1 MHKGIGLCGSH
12 RTGKTTLAREIS
24 VHTGKEFIQTSTS
37 EVFAEND
44 LNPSESMDFGTR
56 IWIQDKV
63 VSAAEAIW
71 SKAVGPFVTDRTPL
85 DMIAY
90 TMADIQGETEVDF
103 TAFERYLDLCFAVTD
118 RFFCELVIVQPG
130 IPLVHEPG
138 KAAMNSAYI
147 EHLNTLILGLCADE
161 RLNCPVRLLRRDVLD
176 LDQRVRQVVAG
187 GLSLF

>member
-12 RTGKTTLAREIS
+12 RTGKTTLAREIAAQ
-24 VHTGKEFIQTSTS
+24 TGKEFIQTSTS
-37 EVFAEND
+37 EVFAENG
-44 LNPSESMDFGTR
+44 LNPSDPMDFVTR

-71 SKAVGPFVTDRTPL
+71 SKASGPFVTDRTPL

-90 TMADIQGETEVDF
+90 TMADIQGKTEVDF
-103 TAFERYLDLCFAVTD
+103 VSFERYLDHCFVVTD
-118 RFFCELVIVQPG
+118 RFFSELVVIQPG
-130 IPLVHEPG
+130 IPLIHEAG

-161 RLNCPVRLLRRDVLD
+161 RFNCPARILRREVLD
-176 LDQRVRQVVAG
+176 LNQRVTEVVG
-187 GLSLF
+187 MK

>member
-1 MHKGIGLCGSH
+1 MHRGIGLCGSH

-24 VHTGKEFIQTSTS
+24 ARSGKEFIQTSTS
-37 EVFAEND
+37 EVFADNALD
-44 LNPSESMDFGTR
+44 PSAPMNFATR

-71 SKAVGPFVTDRTPL
+71 AKASGPFITDRTPL

-90 TMADIQGETEVDF
+90 TMADIQGETDVDCG
-103 TAFERYLDLCFAVTD
+103 AFERYLDHCFAVTD
-118 RFFCELVIVQPG
+118 RYFAELVVVQPG
-130 IPLVHEPG
+130 IPLVHEAG

-161 RLNCPVRLLRRDVLD
+161 RHNCPVRVLRRNLLD
-176 LDQRVRQVVAG
+176 LQQRVTEVIEGA
-187 GLSLF
+187 